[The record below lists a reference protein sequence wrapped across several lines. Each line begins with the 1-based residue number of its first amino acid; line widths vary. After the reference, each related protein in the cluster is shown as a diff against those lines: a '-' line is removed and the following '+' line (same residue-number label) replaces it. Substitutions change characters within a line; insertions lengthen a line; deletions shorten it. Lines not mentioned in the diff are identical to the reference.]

1 MRCRAGTAQR
11 GRGSVPSGAG
21 EVRYGLGLVQNSA
34 QRVPCWLASFCRSLL
49 LGRRFALVPLSLRLR
64 PFTFRF

>member
-1 MRCRAGTAQR
+1 MRCRAGTTAWARLRPDR
-11 GRGSVPSGAG
+11 GGRSA
-21 EVRYGLGLVQNSA
+21 LLTLVQNPA